1 MFPPFKEFEFHLGD
15 QCFLSIKSP
24 WGVYDE
30 VQKSGFTMIKK
41 KDKNIICLGIWAFFS
56 QEKVLNYH
64 HFLKGTSDL
73 PNRE

>member
-1 MFPPFKEFEFHLGD
+1 MLLIYKISL
-15 QCFLSIKSP
+15 
-24 WGVYDE
+24 GVYDE
-30 VQKSGFTMIKK
+30 VQKSGFTTIKKK
-41 KDKNIICLGIWAFFS
+41 KDKNIICLGIWTFFS